1 MNRKTRRKL
10 ENQMGK
16 DASENLAE
24 KIFQF
29 NKLPE
34 SCSAC
39 DKGFDKRNKDM
50 VQSWN
55 VVVRQEVVRIFCPQC
70 IKKTQEVLNERKKT
84 KPRSSHKNT

>member
-1 MNRKTRRKL
+1 MNRKERRRMEKSAG
-10 ENQMGK
+10 EESTEK
-16 DASENLAE
+16 LAE

-50 VQSWN
+50 VQSWS
-55 VVVRQEVVRIFCPQC
+55 VVIKQEVVRLFCPECQEKA
-70 IKKTQEVLNERKKT
+70 KKVLENVN
-84 KPRSSHKNT
+84 SSKNR

>member
-29 NKLPE
+29 NKLSE
-34 SCSAC
+34 QCRAC
-39 DKGFDKRNKDM
+39 QKGFDKKDKDM

-55 VVVRQEVVRIFCPQC
+55 VVVKQETVRIFCPEC
-70 IKKTQEVLNERKKT
+70 IKKTQEIINEHR
-84 KPRSSHKNT
+84 